1 MDIRKKKAKA
11 TWFEQK
17 GVQMKV
23 DKNTEALPIGE
34 AEDPRLD
41 TYEPETAETEERR
54 GKDESRLSKDEYR
67 LLIENAIEGIFI
79 AQDGWLK
86 YVNPRVEKITQ
97 YTSEE
102 LLSKPFLEFLYPD
115 DQEMVAD
122 NHEKRMRGEF
132 VPDIYEFRII
142 EKKGKVRWI
151 ELGSIR
157 IKWRGRP
164 ATLNFMMD
172 TTKRKNAEESL
183 KKSEIQLLQAQKM
196 EAIGG
201 LAAGIAHEINTPIQ
215 YIGDNTRFLKDA
227 FRDIESLTKEY
238 VKLLNAVKNG
248 VVTDELIGESGAA
261 ISKVDLDYLAE
272 EIPLAIEQSLDG
284 IERVANIVRAMKDF
298 AHPDLGEK
306 VESDIN
312 RAIESTI
319 LVSRNE
325 WKYVAEVETDFDPD
339 LPLIPC
345 LPGEFNQV
353 ILNIIIN
360 AAHAIDDVS
369 EGKNEVKGKIKISTR
384 QCSDV
389 AEIRISDTGAGIP
402 EEIRTRIFDPFFT
415 TKEVGKGTGQGL
427 AIAHS
432 VVVEKH
438 GGTISFE
445 SKIGEGTTITIHL
458 PIRDANV

>member
-1 MDIRKKKAKA
+1 
-11 TWFEQK
+11 
-17 GVQMKV
+17 MKV
-23 DKNTEALPIGE
+23 ENKKEDRPIGDVD
-34 AEDPRLD
+34 APRLE
-41 TYEPETAETEERR
+41 THEPETAETEERR
-54 GKDESRLSKDEYR
+54 GKNEWRLSKDEYIM
-67 LLIENAIEGIFI
+67 LVENATEGIFI

-86 YVNPRVEKITQ
+86 YVNPRVEKIMQ

-102 LLSKPFLEFLYPD
+102 LLSKPFVEFLYPD

-122 NHEKRMRGEF
+122 HHEKRMNGEF
-132 VPDIYEFRII
+132 APDIYEFRII
-142 EKKGKVRWI
+142 EKQGKVRWI
-151 ELGSIR
+151 DLGSIK
-157 IKWRGRP
+157 IIWRGRP

-172 TTKRKNAEESL
+172 ITKRKNAEESL
-183 KKSEIQLLQAQKM
+183 KKSEVQLRQAQKM

-215 YIGDNTRFLKDA
+215 YIGDNTRFLKDS

-238 VKLLNAVKNG
+238 VKLLKAVKNG
-248 VVTDELIGESGAA
+248 DVNDELVGESEAA
-261 ISKVDLDYLAE
+261 IGKVDMDYLAE

-284 IERVANIVRAMKDF
+284 IERVAGIVRAMKDF

-306 VESDIN
+306 EESDIN

-325 WKYVAEVETDFDPD
+325 WKYVAEVETNFDPD

-360 AAHAIDDVS
+360 AAHAIDDVLG
-369 EGKNEVKGKIKISTR
+369 EKNEVKGKITIRTR
-384 QCSDV
+384 HCSDV
-389 AEIRISDTGAGIP
+389 AEISISDTGAGIP

-432 VVVEKH
+432 VIVEKH

-458 PIRDANV
+458 PIRDPNI

>member
-1 MDIRKKKAKA
+1 
-11 TWFEQK
+11 
-17 GVQMKV
+17 MKV
-23 DKNTEALPIGE
+23 DENTEARPIGE
-34 AEDPRLD
+34 VEDPGND
-41 TYEPETAETEERR
+41 MIEPETAETEERR
-54 GKDESRLSKDEYR
+54 GKDDSRLSKDEYR
-67 LLIENAIEGIFI
+67 LLIENATEGIFI

-102 LLSKPFLEFLYPD
+102 LLSKPFLEFLYSD
-115 DQEMVAD
+115 DQEIVAD
-122 NHEKRMRGEF
+122 YHEKRMKGEF
-132 VPDIYEFRII
+132 APDIYEFRII

-157 IKWRGRP
+157 IIWRGQP

-172 TTKRKNAEESL
+172 ITKRKNAEESL
-183 KKSEIQLLQAQKM
+183 KTSEVQLRQAQKM

-215 YIGDNTRFLKDA
+215 YIGDNTRFLKDS

-238 VKLLNAVKNG
+238 VKLLNAMKNG
-248 VVTDELIGESGAA
+248 VVTDELVGESEAA
-261 ISKVDLDYLAE
+261 IDKVDIDYLAE

-306 VESDIN
+306 VETDIN

-360 AAHAIDDVS
+360 AAHAIADACKD
-369 EGKNEVKGKIKISTR
+369 KKEVKGKIKISTR
-384 QCSDV
+384 HCSDV
-389 AEIRISDTGAGIP
+389 AEISISDTGAGIP

-445 SKIGEGTTITIHL
+445 SKIGEGTTIIIHL
-458 PIRDANV
+458 PVRDPNI